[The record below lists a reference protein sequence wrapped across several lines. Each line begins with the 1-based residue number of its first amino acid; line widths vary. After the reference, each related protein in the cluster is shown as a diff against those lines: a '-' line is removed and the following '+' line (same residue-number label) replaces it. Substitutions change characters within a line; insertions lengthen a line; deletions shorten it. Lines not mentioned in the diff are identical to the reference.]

1 VLAAS
6 LSLAGTISSNTNSNN
21 NNNNNNNNDN
31 NNNDINVNIGNNNNN
46 ANSNNAVMFL
56 PMVGRKLSRE
66 QRQTRTNETEAV
78 SRVTNEKRPALTSTN
93 ERLLSNQSANQ
104 QLSIQKSTDQ
114 LHPFHNVAYLQ
125 ELCGRI
131 SQGTHREANK
141 SWLQTTEAGK
151 DLNIFRNFCSEFETI
166 HSISGS
172 GSYLYKS
179 MQTGSDWIL
188 KQFQH
193 AGKAGSE
200 SGKKLVKIQQNLGP
214 QHYLLESNSL

>member
-1 VLAAS
+1 MKKPFVSQLYLLAAS
-6 LSLAGTISSNTNSNN
+6 LSLAGTLSSNTNSNN

-78 SRVTNEKRPALTSTN
+78 SRVTNEKRQARTSTN
-93 ERLLSNQSANQ
+93 ERLLSNQSANEQ
-104 QLSIQKSTDQ
+104 FSSQKSTDQ
-114 LHPFHNVAYLQ
+114 LHPFHNVEYLQ

-141 SWLQTTEAGK
+141 SKLREWL
-151 DLNIFRNFCSEFETI
+151 
-166 HSISGS
+166 
-172 GSYLYKS
+172 
-179 MQTGSDWIL
+179 
-188 KQFQH
+188 
-193 AGKAGSE
+193 
-200 SGKKLVKIQQNLGP
+200 
-214 QHYLLESNSL
+214 